1 MVAVGDVVHLFTCL
15 RVDIGEASGESL
27 PGRGA
32 GVNIGGVFGRR
43 CPPWR
48 RLLGCF
54 LLGLCLPGGNTPS
67 VLRRSDDDGIDD
79 VSFLRALLWKSRA
92 YLACG

>member
-1 MVAVGDVVHLFTCL
+1 
-15 RVDIGEASGESL
+15 
-27 PGRGA
+27 
-32 GVNIGGVFGRR
+32 
-43 CPPWR
+43 
-48 RLLGCF
+48 LLGCF

>member
-1 MVAVGDVVHLFTCL
+1 MVAVGDVVHLFLCL
-15 RVDIGEASGESL
+15 WVDIGEASGESL

-32 GVNIGGVFGRR
+32 GVNISGVFGRR

-48 RLLGCF
+48 NLLGCF
-54 LLGLCLPGGNTPS
+54 LLGLCLPGGNTSPI
-67 VLRRSDDDGIDD
+67 LRRSDDDGFSA
-79 VSFLRALLWKSRA
+79 VSFLMASLWKSRA